1 MPTHSARASI
11 LMHNIISQF
20 KSKIPLILFKILT
33 GLFSTFFEVVQSL
46 FTAQKLSAHESQ
58 LGHFALPIDWS
69 VHCHVQHSVDSPRHL
84 GQNTLP

>member
-20 KSKIPLILFKILT
+20 KSKIPLVLFKILT

-46 FTAQKLSAHESQ
+46 FTAQKLSAHEPQ
-58 LGHFALPIDWS
+58 HGHFALPIDWS
-69 VHCHVQHSVDSPRHL
+69 VHCHVQHSVDFLRHL
-84 GQNTLP
+84 G